1 MSRLPNLIALCGP
14 AQSGKSTC
22 ADELATYYGYTLVKF
37 AGPLK
42 DMLRSLGLTEA
53 QIEGNQKEIPCTFL
67 NGKSPRQAMQTL
79 GTEWGR
85 DLIGRDLWVNAWT
98 ARCNQIIRLGGRVV
112 VDDCR
117 FDNELQAIRALG
129 GKAVK
134 LWRPGIEAV
143 NGHISE
149 NALNDHDLPVV
160 PNIGDTFMLVES
172 VINAVSE

>member
-22 ADELATYYGYTLVKF
+22 ADELATYYGYTVVKF

-42 DMLRSLGLTEA
+42 DMLRSLGLNEQ
-53 QIEGNQKEIPCTFL
+53 QIEGNQKEKQSDLLC
-67 NGKSPRQAMQTL
+67 GHSPRYAMQTL

-85 DLIGRDLWVNAWT
+85 NLIGRDLWVNAWT
-98 ARCNQIIRLGGRVV
+98 ARTSQIIRLGGRVV

-117 FDNELQAIRALG
+117 FDNELKAVRELG

-134 LWRPGIEAV
+134 LWRPGVEAV
-143 NGHISE
+143 NGHVSE
-149 NALNDHDLPVV
+149 SSLDDADIPVV
-160 PNIGDTFMLVES
+160 PNIGDQFMLVES